1 MIARPRPVLR
11 RCEGLTALET
21 AAVLFITAIVA
32 VPLLA
37 IAARIVALPVEWQAD
52 MEAARDARE
61 ILRQVADDAR
71 QASCVRLFVT
81 GDDPEASST
90 RWMFTWVDY
99 TLSVSNTSP
108 VSNRLFEVRYS
119 RREDDAAWVREE
131 TVSEVVE
138 AAVCLDGDVVR
149 VKQRPKEEKIIGPVA
164 YFDIGLTPI
173 PGEGTN
179 RCIVEAH
186 VQPSRPEGAPIQK
199 IAAMM
204 RPDDARCEQP
214 PQ

>member
-90 RWMFTWVDY
+90 QWTFTSWKDY
-99 TLSVSNTSP
+99 AEEIYFVVTYYVEDN
-108 VSNRLFEVRYS
+108 VVVR
-119 RREDDAAWVREE
+119 EVREE
-131 TVSEVVE
+131 SLSNVMDS
-138 AAVCLDGDVVR
+138 DVGCSTIGVPSQPPR
-149 VKQRPKEEKIIGPVA
+149 KIGPVA

>member
-11 RCEGLTALET
+11 PCEGLTALET

-37 IAARIVALPVEWQAD
+37 ISAQIVALPVEWQAD

-71 QASCVRLFVT
+71 QASCVRLFVIE
-81 GDDPEASST
+81 DDPEASSIH
-90 RWMFTWVDY
+90 WMFTWVDY
-99 TLSVSNTSP
+99 ASTSYW
-108 VSNRLFEVRYS
+108 LFEVKYS

-131 TVSEVVE
+131 TVSKVEE

-149 VKQRPKEEKIIGPVA
+149 VKQLYKEEKIIGPVA
-164 YFDIGLTPI
+164 YFNISFALVPDV
-173 PGEGTN
+173 GTY
-179 RCIVEAH
+179 RCIVYGR

-204 RPDDARCEQP
+204 RPDDADCEQP

>member
-32 VPLLA
+32 VPILA

-71 QASCVRLFVT
+71 QASCVRVFVT

-90 RWMFTWVDY
+90 QWTFTSWKDY
-99 TLSVSNTSP
+99 EEGSYFVVTYHVEDN
-108 VSNRLFEVRYS
+108 VVVR
-119 RREDDAAWVREE
+119 EVREE
-131 TVSEVVE
+131 SLSNVMDS
-138 AAVCLDGDVVR
+138 DVGCSTIGVPSQPPR
-149 VKQRPKEEKIIGPVA
+149 KIGPVA
-164 YFDIGLTPI
+164 YFDISLTPI

>member
-11 RCEGLTALET
+11 PGEGLTALET

-71 QASCVRLFVT
+71 QASCVRLF
-81 GDDPEASST
+81 GIEDDPEASST
-90 RWMFTWVDY
+90 YWTFISRDY
-99 TLSVSNTSP
+99 LKEIYFVVTYYVEDN
-108 VSNRLFEVRYS
+108 VVVR
-119 RREDDAAWVREE
+119 EVREE
-131 TVSEVVE
+131 SLSNVIDSGVE
-138 AAVCLDGDVVR
+138 CSTIGVLFQPPR
-149 VKQRPKEEKIIGPVA
+149 KIGPVA
-164 YFDIGLTPI
+164 YFDISLTPI

-179 RCIVEAH
+179 RCIVKAH
-186 VQPSRPEGAPIQK
+186 VQPSRPEGAPIQE

-204 RPDDARCEQP
+204 RPDDAQCEQP

>member
-1 MIARPRPVLR
+1 MIARPRHVLR
-11 RCEGLTALET
+11 PCEGLTALET

-37 IAARIVALPVEWQAD
+37 ITARIVALPVEWQAD

-71 QASCVRLFVT
+71 QASCVRLFLIE
-81 GDDPEASST
+81 DDPEASST
-90 RWMFTWVDY
+90 QWMFTWVDY
-99 TLSVSNTSP
+99 TSP

-131 TVSEVVE
+131 TVSEVVD

-149 VKQRPKEEKIIGPVA
+149 VKQRPKEEKIIGPVP
-164 YFDIGLTPI
+164 YFDISLTPI

-179 RCIVEAH
+179 RCIVYAR